1 MRDAL
6 LINFLLVTED
16 DRFEREDGF
25 ARLVHRLDLVLVTRG
40 RDCHAKLTTGVHN
53 DYRACNCSTI
63 NPGDKGGRLALR
75 ADAVGVPA
83 DADGVGLASNT
94 LVTDID
100 IIIAR
105 GEVETGCRA

>member
-1 MRDAL
+1 MLSNCR
-6 LINFLLVTED
+6 LVTGA
-16 DRFEREDGF
+16 DRYEREDGF
-25 ARLVHRLDLVLVTRG
+25 ARLVHRLDLVLVARG
-40 RDCHAKLTTGVHN
+40 RDCHAKLTTSVDN
-53 DYRACNCSTI
+53 DCQACNCSTI

-83 DADGVGLASNT
+83 DADDVGLASNT